1 MGLETSAII
10 AIMAVAATAAS
21 TGYAAYSANEQGK
34 AQQKLADYNAAVME
48 QDAMVAERDAH
59 IAANEKRR
67 DNERFLSRQRALYA
81 KAGVVG
87 TTGSPLLV
95 QAETAGTLERGAMSI
110 DVAGANQGLALRQQ
124 SVLERFAGASAR
136 RTGRMNAVGAG
147 LSGAAK
153 ASSQAAT
160 YMK

>member
-1 MGLETSAII
+1 MIGLTI
-10 AIMAVAATAAS
+10 ASVVATVAS
-21 TGYAAYSANEQGK
+21 TAYSAYSANEQGK

-48 QDAMVAERDAH
+48 QDAMVAERDAR

-95 QAETAGTLERGAMSI
+95 QAETAGTLERGAMAI
-110 DVAGANQGLALRQQ
+110 DVAGANQGAALRQQ

-136 RTGRMNAVGAG
+136 RAGRMNAIGEG
-147 LSGAAK
+147 LSGATK

-160 YMK
+160 YIK